1 MCQATSQSSL
11 SYAINLEVWTDVVIR
26 NSKGQQ
32 FENLI
37 FHSIG
42 TIFHLKP
49 VSNAYESGHFSL
61 YCFAISYI

>member
-49 VSNAYESGHFSL
+49 VSNAY
-61 YCFAISYI
+61 

>member
-11 SYAINLEVWTDVVIR
+11 SYAVNLEVQTDVIIR
-26 NSKGQQ
+26 NSEGQQ

-42 TIFHLKP
+42 AIFHPKRT
-49 VSNAYESGHFSL
+49 SNAYESGHFSL
-61 YCFAISYI
+61 YWSAISYI